1 MVKDIMVIIEKVL
14 GNISDGRWKGI
25 AAGAKLDEL
34 RLSQWDAQ
42 KNRLRKTSEGGTE
55 LAISLERK
63 SFLHDGDVLSWDA
76 ATKVLVVAKVMLRE
90 VLVIDLSQLSKSD
103 PEQVVRTCFEL
114 GHALGNQH
122 WPAVVKEY
130 RVFVPLTVDKKVMSS
145 VMRTH
150 GFKNISYDFAP
161 GAFAIPYLLPHE
173 ARRLFGG
180 AEQQSHAHHAEG
192 GDVGGRESNPGAH
205 GHDDDHDH
213 SHTHGH
219 GHGHHH

>member
-1 MVKDIMVIIEKVL
+1 MVIIEKIL
-14 GNISDGRWKGI
+14 GNISDARWKAI

-42 KNRLRKTSEGGTE
+42 KNRFRKTSEHGME
-55 LAISLERK
+55 LAVSLERN
-63 SFLHDGDVLSWDA
+63 SFLHDGDVLSWDSA
-76 ATKVLVVAKVMLRE
+76 AKVLVVAKVMLSE

-103 PEQVVRTCFEL
+103 PEQMVRTCFEL

-122 WPAVVKEY
+122 WPAVVKEH

-173 ARRLFGG
+173 TRRLFGG
-180 AEQQSHAHHAEG
+180 AEQQSHAHHPDG
-192 GDVGGRESNPGAH
+192 GDVGGREPTSGTHGNDHSHAH
-205 GHDDDHDH
+205 GH
-213 SHTHGH
+213 S
-219 GHGHHH
+219 HGHHH

>member
-1 MVKDIMVIIEKVL
+1 MVKDVMVIIEKVL
-14 GNISDGRWKGI
+14 GNISDARWNGI
-25 AAGAKLDEL
+25 AASAKLDEL

-42 KNRLRKTSEGGTE
+42 KNRFRKTSEGGTE
-55 LAISLERK
+55 LAVSLERN
-63 SFLHDGDVLSWDA
+63 SFLHDGDILIWDE
-76 ATKVLVVAKVMLRE
+76 ATKILVVAKVMLSD
-90 VLVIDLSQLSKSD
+90 VLVIDLSQLAKSD
-103 PEQVVRTCFEL
+103 PDQVVRTCFEL

-122 WPAVVKEY
+122 WPAVVKDH

-150 GFKNISYDFAP
+150 GFKNVSYDFAP

-180 AEQQSHAHHAEG
+180 AEQQSHAHNPEG
-192 GDVGGRESNPGAH
+192 GDVGGKQASGEAH
-205 GHDDDHDH
+205 GHEHDR